1 MKSFPFMG
9 NSLDSLLPLSDA
21 LETLDSWQKLFD
33 KHVFG
38 HPIKRIKSKAFL
50 KLPVTKQK
58 LVIKKAKWNEPIRKQ
73 SVATYNHG
81 NFWLFKGATL
91 QYLNIKENCFIF
103 SIFRFF
109 ISRFPFWTQNI
120 PGSNIA
126 TILFLCHISLAYS
139 KISQPAFQHLLLAV
153 MKCYC

>member
-9 NSLDSLLPLSDA
+9 NSLESLLPLLA
-21 LETLDSWQKLFD
+21 PLETLDPWQKLFT
-33 KHVFG
+33 KHAFC

-58 LVIKKAKWNEPIRKQ
+58 LVIKKAKWNEPIRKR

-81 NFWLFKGATL
+81 NVWLFKGAAL
-91 QYLNIKENCFIF
+91 QYLNIKENCFIV
-103 SIFRFF
+103 SIFKFF
-109 ISRFPFWTQNI
+109 ISRFPLWTQNI

-139 KISQPAFQHLLLAV
+139 KISQPAFPHLLLAV
-153 MKCYC
+153 MTCYC